1 MITVVFPPLAEFDFF
16 GRAGGG
22 LIWKGDITLGSG
34 EFCVWM
40 VGDGTFNELAG
51 LVPDADG
58 VDVLPV
64 SASEPFVEST
74 MKS

>member
-1 MITVVFPPLAEFDFF
+1 MYHLTLSEFCVWMVGDGTFTELAGLVPDVDGVV
-16 GRAGGG
+16 G
-22 LIWKGDITLGSG
+22 LVS

-51 LVPDADG
+51 LVPDVDG

-64 SASEPFVEST
+64 SAST